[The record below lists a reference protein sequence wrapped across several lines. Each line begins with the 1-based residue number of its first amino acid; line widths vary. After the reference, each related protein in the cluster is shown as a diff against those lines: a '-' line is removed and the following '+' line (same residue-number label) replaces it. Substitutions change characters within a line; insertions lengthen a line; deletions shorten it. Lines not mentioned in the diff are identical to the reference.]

1 MDPLGYTNPHVMNP
15 FNLQDFNG
23 LSAFG
28 NAAAAVQHEG
38 LWVRLRGVSA
48 LGTRP

>member
-28 NAAAAVQHEG
+28 NAQQLFSMKVFG
-38 LWVRLRGVSA
+38 
-48 LGTRP
+48 